1 MITTPCFVINKDD
14 LDNNVFS
21 FQKALKEQ
29 WGNGILSYSVKTN
42 SLPWLLEYLLKNN
55 VRAEVVSSCEYQLV
69 RKIGFSRDNI
79 VFNGP
84 VKGKEEFLDAFYNGA
99 IINIDSLREIE
110 WLEEI
115 SPSLS
120 ADRTV
125 GVRVNFCIEDICKG
139 DIGWEEDGTRFGF
152 SYETGALETAI
163 KRINAI
169 PHIRVGGLHMHV
181 VNLTRRVF
189 VYQTLAR
196 TAAEIIQKYDLEVE
210 YVDIGGGFFGGVP
223 GKPTF
228 DEYVSAIKAELVP
241 TVDPEKTALI
251 VEPGSAIS
259 ASPVDFVVTVVD
271 VKDTAK
277 ARMVTVD
284 GSRCNI
290 DPLLIKHNYFHHVET
305 DAEVYHGKQIVCGF
319 TCMDK
324 DRMIEFTDYPEL
336 RTGDRIYFHKVG
348 SYSMQMNPLFI
359 SFYPTVYLKDGEEY
373 SVVRRAWTPDDFLIK

>member
-1 MITTPCFVINKDD
+1 MINTPCFVINKDD

-42 SLPWLLEYLLKNN
+42 SLPWLLEYMLKNGA
-55 VRAEVVSSCEYQLV
+55 RAEVVSSCEYQLA
-69 RKIGFSRDNI
+69 RKIGFSQDNI

-84 VKGKEEFLDAFYNGA
+84 VKGKEEFLDALENGA
-99 IINIDSLREIE
+99 IINIDSQREIE
-110 WLEEI
+110 WLEEAA
-115 SPSLS
+115 PSLDF
-120 ADRTV
+120 DRAV
-125 GVRVNFCIEDICKG
+125 GVRVNFSIEDICKG

-152 SYETGALETAI
+152 SYETGALEETI

-169 PHIRVGGLHMHV
+169 PHIHVGGLHMHV
-181 VNLTRRVF
+181 VNLTRKVF

-196 TAAEIIQKYDLEVE
+196 TAAEIIRKYNLDVE

-228 DEYVSAIKAELVP
+228 NEYVSAIRAELVP

-259 ASPVDFVVTVVD
+259 ASPMDFVVTVVD
-271 VKDTAK
+271 VKDTVK

-290 DPLLIKHNYFHHVET
+290 DPLLLKHNYLHEVEA
-305 DAEVYHGKQIVCGF
+305 DGEVYSGKQIVCGF

-324 DRMIEFTDYPEL
+324 DRIIEFTDYPEL
-336 RTGDRIYFHKVG
+336 KVGDRIIFHKIG
-348 SYSMQMNPLFI
+348 AYSMQMNPLFI